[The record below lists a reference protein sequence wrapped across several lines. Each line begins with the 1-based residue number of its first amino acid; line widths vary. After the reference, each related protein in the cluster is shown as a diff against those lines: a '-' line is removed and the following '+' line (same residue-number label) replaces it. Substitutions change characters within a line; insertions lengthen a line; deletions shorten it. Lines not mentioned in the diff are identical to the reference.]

1 MRFIGLILCLFVSA
15 TFVAGQ
21 DPVQQIWNQID
32 SVSDVNMQEKSL
44 SNSPFKFSTSIGTG
58 FGFSPQLGSATHLYA
73 APHLDYQANNRLL
86 IEGGIMAMQSFSNM
100 GEISSEFPYPNSLS
114 TISVYISAT
123 YQLTENLFLHGTG
136 VKAMVNPFSSPTDMS
151 YTYNDFSIGATYKIG
166 NFSIG
171 ATIHSSD
178 RGGFYASPFNNGMFG
193 SPLMW

>member
-1 MRFIGLILCLFVSA
+1 MRFSGLILCLFLSA

-32 SVSDVNMQEKSL
+32 SLPDLRVEENSHPR
-44 SNSPFKFSTSIGTG
+44 SPFKFNTSVGTG
-58 FGFSPQLGSATHLYA
+58 FGFSPQFGSATHMYA
-73 APHLDYQANNRLL
+73 RPHVDFQAQDRLL
-86 IEGGIMAMQSFSNM
+86 IQGGLTFMQSFSNM
-100 GEISSEFPYPNSLS
+100 NEINSEFPLPNSLS
-114 TISVYISAT
+114 TISVYMSAT

-136 VKAMVNPFSSPTDMS
+136 VKAMLSPFSSPTDMS

-171 ATIHSSD
+171 ATLHSTD